1 MKTAIR
7 AQTVRQWREKTWGRR
22 EEIGDLVNLVVDWVT
37 IKRKDVE
44 RTDGYEEWI
53 DGVNRGDGGQIE
65 CVIRGREGLH
75 WRTPSTQ
82 PECMLGTVL
91 HYGPNKHKLLPPSH
105 LNNRWKR
112 DEKMRGNRERERE
125 RIQWRENL
133 PHYFIVEKGVFLFR
147 FVWKMC
153 SCMSMYVRRLR

>member
-82 PECMLGTVL
+82 PECMLGTVATL
-91 HYGPNKHKLLPPSH
+91 WSKQTQAVASEPFKQQMKE
-105 LNNRWKR
+105 RWE
-112 DEKMRGNRERERE
+112 DEGKQRKRERENTVTRE
-125 RIQWRENL
+125 PTPLLYSW
-133 PHYFIVEKGVFLFR
+133 KGCFPL
-147 FVWKMC
+147 
-153 SCMSMYVRRLR
+153 